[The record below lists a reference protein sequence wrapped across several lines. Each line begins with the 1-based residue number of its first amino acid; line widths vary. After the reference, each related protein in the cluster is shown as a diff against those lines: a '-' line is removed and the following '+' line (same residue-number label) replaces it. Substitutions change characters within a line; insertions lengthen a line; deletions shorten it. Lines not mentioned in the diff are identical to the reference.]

1 MRLELG
7 SRVTCADAPFG
18 QLADVVIDPTSR
30 RVTHLVIEPDR
41 AEWLARLVPIE
52 LADPRKSE
60 AGAVTLRATLEEVR
74 QLTSARNVA
83 YPRLDEFPVEDP
95 DWDVGIQ
102 DVLALPYYTYDL
114 EPAPVALA
122 LAYERIEIWRG
133 SDVES
138 ADRHHLGY
146 VDGFL
151 VDRDDYITHLVLER
165 GPLWGR
171 REVTIPIGA
180 VAGVETDSVR
190 LGLTKDQVSSLPEL
204 PVRRRERGGDD
215 GGRSSAHAA
224 AAARPGRRR
233 RDSCRGGLARA
244 RFDE

>member
-52 LADPRKSE
+52 LAD
-60 AGAVTLRATLEEVR
+60 
-74 QLTSARNVA
+74 
-83 YPRLDEFPVEDP
+83 VE
-95 DWDVGIQ
+95 I
-102 DVLALPYYTYDL
+102 
-114 EPAPVALA
+114 
-122 LAYERIEIWRG
+122 RRG

-204 PVRRRERGGDD
+204 PVRRWQPRA
-215 GGRSSAHAA
+215 GR
-224 AAARPGRRR
+224 
-233 RDSCRGGLARA
+233 
-244 RFDE
+244 

>member
-18 QLADVVIDPTSR
+18 QLADVVIDSTSR

-52 LADPRKSE
+52 LADPGKSE

-74 QLTSARNVA
+74 QLTPARNVA

-122 LAYERIEIWRG
+122 LAYDRIPKNEVEIRRG

-138 ADRHHLGY
+138 ADGHHLGY

-151 VDRDDYITHLVLER
+151 VDRDDYITYLVLER

-204 PVRRRERGGDD
+204 PVRRWQPRA
-215 GGRSSAHAA
+215 GR
-224 AAARPGRRR
+224 
-233 RDSCRGGLARA
+233 
-244 RFDE
+244 

>member
-7 SRVTCADAPFG
+7 SRVTCADAAFG

-60 AGAVTLRATLEEVR
+60 AEAVTLRATLEEVR
-74 QLTSARNVA
+74 QLTPARNVA

-122 LAYERIEIWRG
+122 LGYDRIPKNEIEIRRA
-133 SDVES
+133 SNVES
-138 ADRHHLGY
+138 ADGHHLGY

-204 PVRRRERGGDD
+204 PVRRWQPRA
-215 GGRSSAHAA
+215 GR
-224 AAARPGRRR
+224 
-233 RDSCRGGLARA
+233 
-244 RFDE
+244 